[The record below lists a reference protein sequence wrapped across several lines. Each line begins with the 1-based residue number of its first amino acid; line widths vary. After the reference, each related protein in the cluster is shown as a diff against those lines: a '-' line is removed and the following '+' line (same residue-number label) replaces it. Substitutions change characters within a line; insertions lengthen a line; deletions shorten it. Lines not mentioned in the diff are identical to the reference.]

1 MELSSSTHT
10 KTKASRLPGVLAAGL
25 LLLTV
30 MLVLVSKI
38 VSLKAPI
45 DQAPVTWQKELLFAD
60 GPAGEVVVQD
70 FQTKEVLARFE
81 GEQGFVR
88 GTLRALARER
98 KRRDIG
104 PEKPFELVARHDGRL
119 TLYDPSTSQHIDL
132 DSFGPSNVALFRN
145 LHQVKA
151 TGG

>member
-1 MELSSSTHT
+1 MPSHF
-10 KTKASRLPGVLAAGL
+10 KAPASRLPGVLAAVL
-25 LLLTV
+25 
-30 MLVLVSKI
+30 LVLTLALV
-38 VSLKAPI
+38 LMARFAPVTSVP
-45 DQAPVTWQKELLFAD
+45 DPAPVTWQKELLFAD

-70 FQTKEVLARFE
+70 YQTKEVLARFE

-88 GTLRALARER
+88 GSLRALARER
-98 KRRDIG
+98 KRREIG
-104 PEKPFELVARHDGRL
+104 SEQPFELVARKDGRL

-151 TGG
+151 SGG